1 MAHIKI
7 ENLKYQYPFAEKLAL
22 DGITCEIRPG
32 EFIGVIGRNGSGKS
46 TFCQSLTGLVP
57 NFYRG
62 SYGGKVWIDQSEVK
76 RVEVDDLCQK
86 VGSVFQNP
94 FNQITGSKATVY
106 EEIAFGL
113 ENFGVPKEEMEVRIE
128 ESLRLLDIE
137 EYRDRAPFD
146 LSGGQMQRMA
156 IASIMAMK
164 PEVIILDEPTSQLD
178 PQGSEA
184 VFKAIQSLSKQGIT
198 VIMVE
203 HKVEKIAAYSDRVM
217 LLDQGKLIAMD
228 TPQAVFSRPD
238 LEKYGVVA
246 PTFTRICKQLGMKLP
261 GSSYYPVTLEEASQL
276 LAKNR
281 GGKCMNQIS
290 ISNLEFS
297 YHPDK
302 KILKGLNIILDERST
317 AIIGQNGAG
326 KTTFVKLLKG
336 LIRPTAGKIMLN
348 GQDLSEQ
355 SVAKIAKSIGL
366 IFQNP
371 DDQIFKHT
379 VLDEI
384 MFGPLQMGMT
394 HSQAEQAA
402 RKTMSLLGLDGFDKV
417 NPYDLG
423 LSDRK
428 MVSIAA
434 IVAMDTQVVIFD
446 EPTIAQDDA
455 GKKQIQSVIQ
465 LLREQGKIVIS
476 ILHDM
481 DFVAETFERALVF
494 AQGEVL
500 LDGSVREVFSQK
512 DVLEKAYLSQSTTM
526 QLCQALGYDD
536 VFLTPEEF
544 IAYKQE

>member
-1 MAHIKI
+1 
-7 ENLKYQYPFAEKLAL
+7 
-22 DGITCEIRPG
+22 
-32 EFIGVIGRNGSGKS
+32 
-46 TFCQSLTGLVP
+46 
-57 NFYRG
+57 
-62 SYGGKVWIDQSEVK
+62 
-76 RVEVDDLCQK
+76 
-86 VGSVFQNP
+86 
-94 FNQITGSKATVY
+94 
-106 EEIAFGL
+106 
-113 ENFGVPKEEMEVRIE
+113 
-128 ESLRLLDIE
+128 
-137 EYRDRAPFD
+137 
-146 LSGGQMQRMA
+146 
-156 IASIMAMK
+156 
-164 PEVIILDEPTSQLD
+164 
-178 PQGSEA
+178 
-184 VFKAIQSLSKQGIT
+184 
-198 VIMVE
+198 
-203 HKVEKIAAYSDRVM
+203 
-217 LLDQGKLIAMD
+217 
-228 TPQAVFSRPD
+228 
-238 LEKYGVVA
+238 
-246 PTFTRICKQLGMKLP
+246 
-261 GSSYYPVTLEEASQL
+261 
-276 LAKNR
+276 
-281 GGKCMNQIS
+281 MNQIS

-512 DVLEKAYLSQSTTM
+512 DVLEKAYLSQPTTM

-536 VFLTPEEF
+536 V
-544 IAYKQE
+544 

>member
-1 MAHIKI
+1 M
-7 ENLKYQYPFAEKLAL
+7 
-22 DGITCEIRPG
+22 
-32 EFIGVIGRNGSGKS
+32 
-46 TFCQSLTGLVP
+46 
-57 NFYRG
+57 
-62 SYGGKVWIDQSEVK
+62 
-76 RVEVDDLCQK
+76 
-86 VGSVFQNP
+86 
-94 FNQITGSKATVY
+94 
-106 EEIAFGL
+106 
-113 ENFGVPKEEMEVRIE
+113 
-128 ESLRLLDIE
+128 
-137 EYRDRAPFD
+137 
-146 LSGGQMQRMA
+146 
-156 IASIMAMK
+156 
-164 PEVIILDEPTSQLD
+164 
-178 PQGSEA
+178 
-184 VFKAIQSLSKQGIT
+184 
-198 VIMVE
+198 
-203 HKVEKIAAYSDRVM
+203 
-217 LLDQGKLIAMD
+217 
-228 TPQAVFSRPD
+228 
-238 LEKYGVVA
+238 
-246 PTFTRICKQLGMKLP
+246 
-261 GSSYYPVTLEEASQL
+261 
-276 LAKNR
+276 
-281 GGKCMNQIS
+281 
-290 ISNLEFS
+290 
-297 YHPDK
+297 
-302 KILKGLNIILDERST
+302 NIILDERST

-434 IVAMDTQVVIFD
+434 IVAMDTQVVILMNQRLLKMMQ
-446 EPTIAQDDA
+446 E
-455 GKKQIQSVIQ
+455 KQIQSVIQ

-500 LDGSVREVFSQK
+500 LDGSVREVFHRKMSLK
-512 DVLEKAYLSQSTTM
+512 KPIYLSQPR
-526 QLCQALGYDD
+526 CNY
-536 VFLTPEEF
+536 V
-544 IAYKQE
+544 KH

>member
-281 GGKCMNQIS
+281 GKCMNQIS

-512 DVLEKAYLSQSTTM
+512 DVLEKAYLSQPTTM

>member
-494 AQGEVL
+494 VQGEVL

-512 DVLEKAYLSQSTTM
+512 DVLEKAYLSQPTTM

>member
-1 MAHIKI
+1 M
-7 ENLKYQYPFAEKLAL
+7 P
-22 DGITCEIRPG
+22 
-32 EFIGVIGRNGSGKS
+32 KS
-46 TFCQSLTGLVP
+46 
-57 NFYRG
+57 R
-62 SYGGKVWIDQSEVK
+62 K
-76 RVEVDDLCQK
+76 R
-86 VGSVFQNP
+86 FQNP

-281 GGKCMNQIS
+281 GN
-290 ISNLEFS
+290 
-297 YHPDK
+297 
-302 KILKGLNIILDERST
+302 
-317 AIIGQNGAG
+317 
-326 KTTFVKLLKG
+326 V
-336 LIRPTAGKIMLN
+336 
-348 GQDLSEQ
+348 
-355 SVAKIAKSIGL
+355 
-366 IFQNP
+366 
-371 DDQIFKHT
+371 
-379 VLDEI
+379 
-384 MFGPLQMGMT
+384 
-394 HSQAEQAA
+394 
-402 RKTMSLLGLDGFDKV
+402 
-417 NPYDLG
+417 
-423 LSDRK
+423 
-428 MVSIAA
+428 
-434 IVAMDTQVVIFD
+434 
-446 EPTIAQDDA
+446 
-455 GKKQIQSVIQ
+455 
-465 LLREQGKIVIS
+465 
-476 ILHDM
+476 
-481 DFVAETFERALVF
+481 
-494 AQGEVL
+494 
-500 LDGSVREVFSQK
+500 
-512 DVLEKAYLSQSTTM
+512 
-526 QLCQALGYDD
+526 
-536 VFLTPEEF
+536 
-544 IAYKQE
+544 